1 MENQSKAVGTGYPT
15 HPACSYVPCQVRRLT
30 TGSSCLAN
38 PCRQPAAHSPRKR
51 ERAARNRDGCPR
63 PNGSYR
69 RQPQHELA
77 LQLMRSIVLALT
89 HLPFFGRNTK
99 LETQGDGSPAAG
111 ALRPVRAPEQRCR
124 RDPPHAGPAP
134 RYTGPLSRAEARLG
148 AAATALPRNGAC
160 AGAPEGAGG
169 GAAMGLESGRPRFY
183 VGLGL
188 ALASS
193 AFIGG
198 SFILKKKG
206 LLRLCRRGR
215 TRAVGVG
222 EAANFAA
229 YAFAPATLVTPL
241 GALSVLVSAVLS
253 STFLNEQL
261 NVHGKIGC
269 ILSILGSTVMVI
281 HAPQEE
287 EVSSLESMA
296 EKLKDPGFIVF
307 AVCVLVSTLLLI
319 FVAGPRYGQSNVL
332 VYVLVCSAIGS
343 LSVSCVKGL
352 GIALKE
358 LFSGKPVLKEPL
370 GWVLLVC
377 LVICI
382 SIQINYLNKALDIFN
397 TSVVTPIYYVL
408 FTTAV
413 MMCSAIL
420 FKEWQHMVLDNI
432 IGTISGFLTIVS
444 GIFLVHAFRDVPFT
458 PNLLPL
464 FLQQGRTDLRA
475 SWRSADRHQSC
486 QHQPLLPSEDKGSQS
501 TEEEEEGEGM

>member
-1 MENQSKAVGTGYPT
+1 M
-15 HPACSYVPCQVRRLT
+15 
-30 TGSSCLAN
+30 
-38 PCRQPAAHSPRKR
+38 
-51 ERAARNRDGCPR
+51 
-63 PNGSYR
+63 
-69 RQPQHELA
+69 
-77 LQLMRSIVLALT
+77 
-89 HLPFFGRNTK
+89 
-99 LETQGDGSPAAG
+99 
-111 ALRPVRAPEQRCR
+111 
-124 RDPPHAGPAP
+124 
-134 RYTGPLSRAEARLG
+134 G
-148 AAATALPRNGAC
+148 AAAGPPGFC
-160 AGAPEGAGG
+160 
-169 GAAMGLESGRPRFY
+169 

-188 ALASS
+188 ALSSS

-198 SFILKKKG
+198 SFVLKKKG

-215 TRAVGVG
+215 ARAVGVG

-253 STFLNEQL
+253 SIFLNEQL

-269 ILSILGSTVMVI
+269 LLSVLGSTVMVI

-296 EKLKDPGFIVF
+296 EKLKEPGFIVF
-307 AVCVLVSTLLLI
+307 AVCVLLSSLLLI
-319 FVAGPRYGQSNVL
+319 FVAGPRHGQHNVL

-358 LFSGKPVLKEPL
+358 LFSGKPVLREPL

-397 TSVVTPIYYVL
+397 ASVVTPIYYVL

-420 FKEWQHMVLDNI
+420 FKEWQHMVLANI
-432 IGTISGFLTIVS
+432 ISTISGFLTIVS
-444 GIFLVHAFRDVPFT
+444 GIFLLHAFRDVPLS
-458 PNLLPL
+458 PDLLPL
-464 FLQQGRTDLRA
+464 FLQQGRAELHTP
-475 SWRSADRHQSC
+475 WRSTHTQSC
-486 QHQPLLPSEDKGSQS
+486 QHQPLLPQQDKSSQS
-501 TEEEEEGEGM
+501 AEEEEEGESTGGSL

>member
-1 MENQSKAVGTGYPT
+1 MAAPDRTALTGGSRST
-15 HPACSYVPCQVRRLT
+15 NWLS
-30 TGSSCLAN
+30 SSCGASSLPLLISPSSAGTPSLKPRVTAAPRRG
-38 PCRQPAAHSPRKR
+38 PCGLSEPRSRAAAGIPPTLGPPRATRARSAGRKPGSARPQQPSPGTEPVPEHRK
-51 ERAARNRDGCPR
+51 ERAVALPWASRAGGP
-63 PNGSYR
+63 GSTWGWAWR
-69 RQPQHELA
+69 WP
-77 LQLMRSIVLALT
+77 
-89 HLPFFGRNTK
+89 
-99 LETQGDGSPAAG
+99 
-111 ALRPVRAPEQRCR
+111 
-124 RDPPHAGPAP
+124 PAP
-134 RYTGPLSRAEARLG
+134 SSAVASSSRRRG
-148 AAATALPRNGAC
+148 CSGCAAAAAPGQDKGVTLTCGNGF
-160 AGAPEGAGG
+160 GG
-169 GAAMGLESGRPRFY
+169 QDC
-183 VGLGL
+183 
-188 ALASS
+188 S
-193 AFIGG
+193 A
-198 SFILKKKG
+198 
-206 LLRLCRRGR
+206 
-215 TRAVGVG
+215 
-222 EAANFAA
+222 
-229 YAFAPATLVTPL
+229 
-241 GALSVLVSAVLS
+241 
-253 STFLNEQL
+253 
-261 NVHGKIGC
+261 
-269 ILSILGSTVMVI
+269 
-281 HAPQEE
+281 EE

-444 GIFLVHAFRDVPFT
+444 GIFLLHAFRDVPFT

-501 TEEEEEGEGM
+501 TEEEEEGEGTGGRL

>member
-1 MENQSKAVGTGYPT
+1 P
-15 HPACSYVPCQVRRLT
+15 VP
-30 TGSSCLAN
+30 
-38 PCRQPAAHSPRKR
+38 
-51 ERAARNRDGCPR
+51 
-63 PNGSYR
+63 
-69 RQPQHELA
+69 
-77 LQLMRSIVLALT
+77 M
-89 HLPFFGRNTK
+89 
-99 LETQGDGSPAAG
+99 
-111 ALRPVRAPEQRCR
+111 
-124 RDPPHAGPAP
+124 
-134 RYTGPLSRAEARLG
+134 
-148 AAATALPRNGAC
+148 
-160 AGAPEGAGG
+160 GAGF
-169 GAAMGLESGRPRFY
+169 GA
-183 VGLGL
+183 GLGL

-198 SFILKKKG
+198 SFVLKKKG
-206 LLRLCRRGR
+206 LLRLCGR
-215 TRAVGVG
+215 ARAGQGGHAYLREWLWWAGLLCMGVG

-253 STFLNEQL
+253 SIFLNEQL

-269 ILSILGSTVMVI
+269 MLSILGSTVMVI

-307 AVCVLVSTLLLI
+307 AVCVLVSSLLLI

-377 LVICI
+377 LVTCI

-397 TSVVTPIYYVL
+397 TSVVTPVYYVL

-432 IGTISGFLTIVS
+432 IGSISGFLTIVS
-444 GIFLVHAFRDVPFT
+444 GIFLLHAFRDMPFT
-458 PNLLPL
+458 PSLLPL
-464 FLQQGRTDLRA
+464 FLQPGRA
-475 SWRSADRHQSC
+475 EPHPPWGGADRHQSC
-486 QHQPLLPSEDKGSQS
+486 QHPPLLPTEDKGSRS
-501 TEEEEEGEGM
+501 EEEEEEEK

>member
-1 MENQSKAVGTGYPT
+1 M
-15 HPACSYVPCQVRRLT
+15 
-30 TGSSCLAN
+30 
-38 PCRQPAAHSPRKR
+38 
-51 ERAARNRDGCPR
+51 
-63 PNGSYR
+63 
-69 RQPQHELA
+69 
-77 LQLMRSIVLALT
+77 
-89 HLPFFGRNTK
+89 
-99 LETQGDGSPAAG
+99 
-111 ALRPVRAPEQRCR
+111 
-124 RDPPHAGPAP
+124 
-134 RYTGPLSRAEARLG
+134 
-148 AAATALPRNGAC
+148 
-160 AGAPEGAGG
+160 EGAGG
-169 GAAMGLESGRPRFY
+169 RAGFY
-183 VGLGL
+183 MGLGL

-193 AFIGG
+193 AFIGS

-215 TRAVGVG
+215 ARAGQGGHAYLQEWLWWAGLLCMGVG

-287 EVSSLESMA
+287 EVSSLASMA

-307 AVCVLVSTLLLI
+307 ALCVLVSSLLLI
-319 FVAGPRYGQSNVL
+319 VVAGPRYGQSNVL

-358 LFSGKPVLKEPL
+358 LFSGKPVLREPL

-444 GIFLVHAFRDVPFT
+444 GIFLLHAFRDMPFT
-458 PNLLPL
+458 PDLLPL
-464 FLQQGRTDLRA
+464 FLQQGRADLHA
-475 SWRSADRHQSC
+475 LWRTADRHQSC

-501 TEEEEEGEGM
+501 TEEEEEEEGESM